1 MAKYACPF
9 CNSFAKLL
17 FTLIIR
23 KGSALMCPLRIKKT
37 SIGLIV
43 LLYTALNFAE
53 SFDKL
58 STLYNEKKYNQFIGE
73 VNILLKEGKEPS
85 LDLLSLLGRAYVDI
99 GNPKEAIP
107 HLRNVIKHSDKV
119 PNWMNAW
126 SLYYLSKAFASMGQ
140 LDSARMYLDK
150 TIETNATKNVV
161 QAAKMDL
168 INLGLNPMFEKWQIK
183 ETVNFKFYFPKNSK
197 VKDFDA
203 FTKDKQEAF
212 DTINSFFNAI
222 LPKKIDFYVWNKTI
236 DYDKRNRKES
246 GFAIPELS
254 IIHTRYFQTRG
265 HEMTHVISYHSIDNI
280 QSTSFVNEGI
290 ATYFDLS
297 NGDKMS
303 MAQKAR
309 KECKIPIIELW
320 RREDIFRSVE
330 QGQAY
335 SIAAAFVGKLLNTKG
350 KDKFMQL
357 LANQTYENAITIYG
371 AELDAMIK
379 EFEEKLE
386 S

>member
-1 MAKYACPF
+1 
-9 CNSFAKLL
+9 
-17 FTLIIR
+17 
-23 KGSALMCPLRIKKT
+23 
-37 SIGLIV
+37 
-43 LLYTALNFAE
+43 
-53 SFDKL
+53 
-58 STLYNEKKYNQFIGE
+58 
-73 VNILLKEGKEPS
+73 
-85 LDLLSLLGRAYVDI
+85 
-99 GNPKEAIP
+99 
-107 HLRNVIKHSDKV
+107 
-119 PNWMNAW
+119 
-126 SLYYLSKAFASMGQ
+126 
-140 LDSARMYLDK
+140 
-150 TIETNATKNVV
+150 
-161 QAAKMDL
+161 
-168 INLGLNPMFEKWQIK
+168 
-183 ETVNFKFYFPKNSK
+183 
-197 VKDFDA
+197 
-203 FTKDKQEAF
+203 
-212 DTINSFFNAI
+212 
-222 LPKKIDFYVWNKTI
+222 
-236 DYDKRNRKES
+236 
-246 GFAIPELS
+246 
-254 IIHTRYFQTRG
+254 
-265 HEMTHVISYHSIDNI
+265 MTHVISYHSIDNI